1 MENNLDRGQ
10 GKGGEEG
17 MIRQGDDR
25 LGVGIAGWG
34 WEGVGKEWLG
44 AGRRQ
49 YEYVEELLC
58 VCACQN

>member
-1 MENNLDRGQ
+1 MT
-10 GKGGEEG
+10 
-17 MIRQGDDR
+17 RQGDDR

-34 WEGVGKEWLG
+34 WERVEKEWLG

>member
-1 MENNLDRGQ
+1 MT
-10 GKGGEEG
+10 
-17 MIRQGDDR
+17 RQEDDR
-25 LGVGIAGWG
+25 LDVGIAGWG